1 MERTQYDWQHD
12 YIATPQEFN
21 ISANEAHSTYDQF
34 IQLRDT
40 LIFSGKYYN
49 DKAWAKLIV
58 GDTCETIEVEY
69 KNWMKMSFEPDYRT
83 NPERKVNPW
92 ESGSGTASMTL
103 QEEGGYVTWLGNPT
117 LSTEDQATAQL
128 PQFVNDAMVAFKIKK
143 DWHYLMF
150 HKEEILL
157 QPWSK
162 KVYCFLDYYKYEKN
176 SATPLN
182 PYPLTWIPIA
192 VFDWQWEFSKA
203 FTWNIS
209 WTCHGEWGWSVTG
222 SCNVTVS
229 FNLWDI
235 IQKMTAFG
243 YNERNLNKNDVLV
256 LRCIDNERD
265 QNPNELVYAPYSNF
279 VQINYT
285 DLPLKY

>member
-49 DKAWAKLIV
+49 DKRWAKLIV
-58 GDTCETIEVEY
+58 GDTCETIEVQY

-83 NPERKVNPW
+83 NPERQVNPW
-92 ESGSGTASMTL
+92 DNSSPTAAMTL
-103 QEEGGYVTWLGNPT
+103 QEEWGYVTWLWNPT
-117 LSTEDQATAQL
+117 LSTEDQAIAQR
-128 PQFVNDAMVAFKIKK
+128 FWNDAIVAFKINK
-143 DWHYLMF
+143 DWHYVMF

-157 QPWSK
+157 QPTNK
-162 KVYCFLDYYKYEKN
+162 KVYCFLEYFKYNKD
-176 SATPLN
+176 TPQT
-182 PYPLTWIPIA
+182 PYPQSWIPIA
-192 VFDWQWEFSKA
+192 VFDWEWEVSKTFSVS
-203 FTWNIS
+203 TS
-209 WTCHGEWGWSVTG
+209 EWSG
-222 SCNVTVS
+222 SCTVS
-229 FNLWDI
+229 FKLWEL

-265 QNPNELVYAPYSNF
+265 ANPQELVYQTYSNF

>member
-49 DKAWAKLIV
+49 DKRWAKLIV
-58 GDTCETIEVEY
+58 GDTCETIEVQY

-83 NPERKVNPW
+83 NPERQVNPW
-92 ESGSGTASMTL
+92 ENYSSTAAMTL
-103 QEEGGYVTWLGNPT
+103 QEEWGYVTWLWNPT
-117 LSTEDQATAQL
+117 LSTEDQAIAQR
-128 PQFVNDAMVAFKIKK
+128 FWNDAIMAFKINK

-157 QPWSK
+157 QPTNK
-162 KVYCFLDYYKYEKN
+162 KVYCFLEYFKYNKD
-176 SATPLN
+176 TPQT
-182 PYPLTWIPIA
+182 PYPQSWIPIA
-192 VFDWQWEFSKA
+192 VFDWEWEVSKTFSVS
-203 FTWNIS
+203 TS
-209 WTCHGEWGWSVTG
+209 EWSG
-222 SCNVTVS
+222 SCTVS
-229 FNLWDI
+229 FKLWEL

-265 QNPNELVYAPYSNF
+265 ANPQELVYQTYSNF